1 MKKIYVNYDSDFYV
15 NQYSNNDTELK
26 EAFMEDDFDIKFGY
40 TKVKEEDGKL
50 VLYNST
56 NVKEQYYIDEELEK
70 SKQEILYKIDFC
82 KQELSNTDYIVAKI
96 AEAQALGEDTSQLIT
111 KYSDMFVY
119 RKNLRNQINELE
131 KELHTLI
138 IKLAQIK

>member
-15 NQYSNNDTELK
+15 NQYSTNDIELK
-26 EAFMEDDFDIKFGY
+26 EAFMEDDFEIKFGY

-56 NVKEQYYIDEELEK
+56 NVKEQYYVDEELEK
-70 SKQEILYKIDFC
+70 AKQEILYKIDFC
-82 KQELSNTDYIVAKI
+82 KQELSNTDYMVAKI

-111 KYSDMFVY
+111 KYSDMLVY
-119 RKNLRNQINELE
+119 RKNLRNQITELE
-131 KELHTLI
+131 KELE
-138 IKLAQIK
+138 K

>member
-1 MKKIYVNYDSDFYV
+1 MKKIYVNYDIDFYV

-26 EAFMEDDFDIKFGY
+26 EAFMEDDFEIKFGY

-50 VLYNST
+50 ILYNST
-56 NVKEQYYIDEELEK
+56 KVKEQYYVDEELEK
-70 SKQEILYKIDFC
+70 AKQEILYQIDFC

-96 AEAQALGEDTSQLIT
+96 AEAQALGEDTSKLIT
-111 KYSDMFVY
+111 KYSDMLVY

-131 KELHTLI
+131 KELE
-138 IKLAQIK
+138 K

>member
-1 MKKIYVNYDSDFYV
+1 MKKVYVNYYNDFYV

-26 EAFMEDDFDIKFGY
+26 EAFMEDDFEIKFGY

-50 VLYNST
+50 ILYNST
-56 NVKEQYYIDEELEK
+56 NVKEQYYVDEELEK
-70 SKQEILYKIDFC
+70 ARQEILYKIDFC

-111 KYSDMFVY
+111 KYSDMLVY

-131 KELHTLI
+131 KELE
-138 IKLAQIK
+138 K

>member
-1 MKKIYVNYDSDFYV
+1 MKKIYINYDIGFYV
-15 NQYSNNDTELK
+15 NQYSYNDTELK
-26 EAFMEDDFDIKFGY
+26 EAFMEDDFEIKFGY

-50 VLYNST
+50 ILYNDIQC
-56 NVKEQYYIDEELEK
+56 NPEYYVDEELEK
-70 SKQEILYKIDFC
+70 AKQEILYKIDFC

-111 KYSDMFVY
+111 KYSDMLVY

-131 KELHTLI
+131 KELE
-138 IKLAQIK
+138 K

>member
-1 MKKIYVNYDSDFYV
+1 MKKIYVNYDNDFYV
-15 NQYSNNDTELK
+15 NQYSYNDTELK
-26 EAFMEDDFDIKFGY
+26 EAFMEDDFNIMFGY

-56 NVKEQYYIDEELEK
+56 QVKAQYYVDEELEK
-70 SKQEILYKIDFC
+70 AKQEILYKIDFC
-82 KQELSNTDYIVAKI
+82 KQELLNTDYIVAKI

-111 KYSDMFVY
+111 KYSDMLVY

-131 KELHTLI
+131 KELE
-138 IKLAQIK
+138 K

>member
-1 MKKIYVNYDSDFYV
+1 MKTIYVNYDSDFYV
-15 NQYSNNDTELK
+15 NQYSTNDTELK
-26 EAFMEDDFDIKFGY
+26 EAFMEDDFEIKFGY

-56 NVKEQYYIDEELEK
+56 NVKSQYYVDEELEK
-70 SKQEILYKIDFC
+70 AKQEILYQIELY
-82 KQELSNTDYIVAKI
+82 KQELSNTDYVVTKI

-111 KYSDMFVY
+111 KYSDMLVY

-131 KELHTLI
+131 KELE
-138 IKLAQIK
+138 K

>member
-15 NQYSNNDTELK
+15 NQYSYNDTELK
-26 EAFMEDDFDIKFGY
+26 EALMEDDFEIKFGY
-40 TKVKEEDGKL
+40 TKVKNEDDKL
-50 VLYNST
+50 ILYNEIQCKT
-56 NVKEQYYIDEELEK
+56 EYYVDEELEK
-70 SKQEILYKIDFC
+70 AKQEILYQIDFY
-82 KQELSNTDYIVAKI
+82 KQELSNTDYMVAKI

-131 KELHTLI
+131 KELE
-138 IKLAQIK
+138 K